1 MKGVKYM
8 PTSTQT
14 NSLTPEEVLEIFK
27 ESGALLEGHFLL
39 TSGRHSNQYMQCAK
53 VLQYP
58 HHAARLGEALALDF
72 QTNEVDVVIGPAM
85 GGILVAHEV
94 GKALGTKAL
103 FTERQNG
110 VMKLRRGF
118 ELQPGEKVLVVE
130 DVITTGG
137 SVREVLEVVK
147 SYGAEPVG
155 VGVLVNR
162 SGGNVDFGVPLS
174 SLLEIHIESFEPEN
188 CPLCATGIP
197 AIKPGSRTV
206 PSV

>member
-1 MKGVKYM
+1 M

-14 NSLTPEEVLEIFK
+14 NSLTPEDVLGIFK

-58 HHAARLGEALALDF
+58 HHAARLGEGLAQAF
-72 QTNEVDVVIGPAM
+72 QNKDVDVVIGPAM

-103 FTERQNG
+103 FTERENG

-118 ELQPGEKVLVVE
+118 ELQTGEKVLVVE

-137 SVREVLEVVK
+137 SVREVIEVVK
-147 SYGAEPVG
+147 SYGADPVG

-162 SGGNVDFGVPLS
+162 SGGNVDFGVPLA
-174 SLLEIHIESFEPEN
+174 SLLEIQIESFEPEN
-188 CPLCATGIP
+188 CPLCANGIP

-206 PSV
+206 PSGK